1 MKTLNSCSASIDSL
15 ECFEQLTDEQLLLL
29 EKNKLEVS
37 FKKGEI
43 ICKQGSFASHIMYLC
58 YGLANV
64 YKEEGSKKLILK
76 VVPQGG
82 LIGLTSIFEGN
93 TVFVNTAKA
102 YQDCTVRMFD
112 MGIFRQILKENALF
126 SEKITNILC
135 ENIVQ
140 TYSRFF
146 CLQHKQSN
154 GKMADILLC
163 LSDRIFKEN
172 EFELDISRK
181 ELADLVGLSKEQTIR
196 TLKLFKDDNLIEM
209 NGKMVRV
216 LDKEALRKIS
226 FSG

>member
-1 MKTLNSCSASIDSL
+1 MTSL
-15 ECFEQLTDEQLLLL
+15 
-29 EKNKLEVS
+29 
-37 FKKGEI
+37 
-43 ICKQGSFASHIMYLC
+43 
-58 YGLANV
+58 
-64 YKEEGSKKLILK
+64 
-76 VVPQGG
+76 
-82 LIGLTSIFEGN
+82 FEGN

-112 MGIFRQILKENALF
+112 MDIFRQILKENALF

-146 CLQHKQSN
+146 CLQHKQSS

>member
-1 MKTLNSCSASIDSL
+1 
-15 ECFEQLTDEQLLLL
+15 
-29 EKNKLEVS
+29 
-37 FKKGEI
+37 
-43 ICKQGSFASHIMYLC
+43 MYLC
-58 YGLANV
+58 NGLAHV
-64 YKEEGSKKLILK
+64 YIEEGSKKLILK

-102 YQDCTVRMFD
+102 YQNCTIRMFD
-112 MGIFRQILKENALF
+112 MDIFRQILKENALF
-126 SEKITNILC
+126 SAKITNILC

-146 CLQHKQSN
+146 CLQNKQSN
-154 GKMADILLC
+154 GKMTDILLC

-172 EFELDISRK
+172 EFKLDISRK
-181 ELADLVGLSKEQTIR
+181 QLAELIGLSKEQTIR

-209 NGKMVRV
+209 DGKTLRV
-216 LDKEALRKIS
+216 LDKKTLKKIS